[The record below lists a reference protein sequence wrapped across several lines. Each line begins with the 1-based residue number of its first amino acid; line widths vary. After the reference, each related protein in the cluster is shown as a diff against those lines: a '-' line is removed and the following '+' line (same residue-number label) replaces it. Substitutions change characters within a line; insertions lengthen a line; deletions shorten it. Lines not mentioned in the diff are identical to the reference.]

1 MSTPTIA
8 PVPVV
13 ATAYEVLP
21 QFGMA
26 FLVDDQEIT
35 WTITKAMQGPGLDT
49 LRTGQRIEL
58 TLDHHPG
65 FKLVRAYHPLS

>member
-8 PVPVV
+8 PVPLV

-26 FLVDDQEIT
+26 FLVDDQETT

-49 LRTGQRIEL
+49 LRAGQRIEL
-58 TLDHHPG
+58 TLEHQAG
-65 FKLVRAYHPLS
+65 FKLVRAYQPLN